1 MALKVPIFIVIS
13 KVDLCTRATVERTV
27 RQLERVL
34 KQPGCN
40 KVPMVVGSTDDAVTA
55 AQQFAQSPRCDS
67 RCTNP
72 IWFVFLCCHICVSSV
87 AHANN
92 YNGCWKIGINFD
104 VCLVLGSITPIF
116 TLSSV
121 TGESLDML
129 KVFFNIIPPLSNS
142 KEQEEL
148 MQQLTEFQV
157 SPTLLQMCNQ
167 LAAIHTLPLVHIYLI
182 WFMTVGFSSG
192 GWDLHSSR
200 SGDSGRRHSVQVS
213 LGRCFF

>member
-40 KVPMVVGSTDDAVTA
+40 KVPMVVSSTDDAVTA
-55 AQQFAQSPRCDS
+55 AQQFAQSPRYETHKCS
-67 RCTNP
+67 FPFNNMQLSLHSFYNKYCKQKLESNH
-72 IWFVFLCCHICVSSV
+72 FYFFLKLS
-87 AHANN
+87 
-92 YNGCWKIGINFD
+92 
-104 VCLVLGSITPIF
+104 LSITPIF

-121 TGESLDML
+121 SGESLDLL

-157 SPTLLQMCNQ
+157 SLK
-167 LAAIHTLPLVHIYLI
+167 
-182 WFMTVGFSSG
+182 
-192 GWDLHSSR
+192 
-200 SGDSGRRHSVQVS
+200 
-213 LGRCFF
+213 